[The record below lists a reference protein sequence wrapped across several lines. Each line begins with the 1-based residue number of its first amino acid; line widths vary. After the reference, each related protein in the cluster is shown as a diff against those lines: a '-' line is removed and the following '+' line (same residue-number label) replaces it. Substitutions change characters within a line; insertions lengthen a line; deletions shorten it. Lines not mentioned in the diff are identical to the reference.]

1 MGPPAVHDRSV
12 RRHVAWRDCLQS
24 VHADERSVQRRV
36 HVVLPE
42 APGAG
47 QPVTD
52 DYSHAG
58 THPLPGSHED
68 AVFDPNA
75 LPGCHCFAAGHDEP
89 VLNEFSD
96 LNFKPG
102 SHSLSSCICEP
113 YAVEFASKNR
123 VAISFDVCDS
133 QCYSNE
139 NPSEHGIPDADE
151 LANSVSVLFWVAII
165 NRDPEFDSD
174 RHTSIDAVSVPNV

>member
-1 MGPPAVHDRSV
+1 VGPPAVHDRSV

-36 HVVLPE
+36 HVLLPE

-47 QPVTD
+47 QPVAH
-52 DYSHAG
+52 DYSHAVSN
-58 THPLPGSHED
+58 PLPGSHRD

-75 LPGCHCFAAGHDEP
+75 HPGSHGYAAGHDEP

-102 SHSLSSCICEP
+102 SHSLSSCICQP
-113 YAVEFASKNR
+113 YAVEFASNNS
-123 VAISFDVCDS
+123 VANSFVVCDS
-133 QCYSNE
+133 QFYSNK
-139 NPSEHGIPDADE
+139 NPSEHGIADADE
-151 LANSVSVLFWVAII
+151 IANSVSVSFWVTLI

-174 RHTSIDAVSVPNV
+174 RLTSIDAVSVPNI